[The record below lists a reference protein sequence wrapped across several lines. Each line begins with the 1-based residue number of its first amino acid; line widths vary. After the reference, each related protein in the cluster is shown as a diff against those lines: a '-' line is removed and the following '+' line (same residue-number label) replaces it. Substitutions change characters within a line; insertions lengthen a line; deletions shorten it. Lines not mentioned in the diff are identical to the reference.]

1 MAMDKNTKTVMRL
14 VAVGVTMGALA
25 WASVPLYDWF
35 CRVTGYGGTTRIA
48 TSAPKEIV
56 DQTITVRFDTN
67 VADVPLEFRP
77 LQRSQDVKIGQHGL
91 AFFEVSN
98 PTDQEFHVI
107 AAYNV
112 TPHYSGKYFNK
123 LECFCFDERV
133 IAPHETKKLPVVY
146 FISPD
151 MVDDHVADQLE
162 TITLSYTFYE
172 SSKYNGP
179 KTQAALGAANSAT
192 GG

>member
-1 MAMDKNTKTVMRL
+1 MKLSNGVVAGAS
-14 VAVGVTMGALA
+14 VAVLLGMLGLGFSAD
-25 WASVPLYDWF
+25 SLYGTF

-56 DQTITVRFDTN
+56 DQVITVRFDAN
-67 VADVPLEFRP
+67 VADTPLIFRP
-77 LQRSQDVKIGQHGL
+77 LQTTEEVKIGQHGL

-98 PTDQEFHVI
+98 PTDQEIRVI

-112 TPHYSGKYFNK
+112 TPHFAGKYFNK

-133 IAPHETKKLPVVY
+133 IAAHETKKLPVVY

-172 SSKYNGP
+172 SSHYAGP
-179 KTQAALGAANSAT
+179 KTQAASGAANSAT